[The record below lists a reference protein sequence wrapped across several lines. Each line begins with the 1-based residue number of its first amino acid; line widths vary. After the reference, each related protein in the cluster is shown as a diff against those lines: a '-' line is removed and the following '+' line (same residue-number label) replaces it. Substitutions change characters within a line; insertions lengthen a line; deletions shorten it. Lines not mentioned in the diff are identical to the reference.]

1 MKRVIVTGSQ
11 GFIGSYLVNQLLR
24 RGYFVYGIDN
34 FSKYGRVKRPH
45 DHNPSFKLIEHDLAQ
60 SFPGFIGIDYI
71 IAGAAMIGGISYF
84 HKFAYD
90 LLATNERISCNT
102 FDAAIKMR
110 GLKRLVVLSSSMVFE
125 NTKEFPSPESAV
137 LTSPPPMSSY
147 GFQKLATE
155 YFARAANE
163 QYGLKYTIVRPFN
176 CIGVG
181 EDEAIAQSDILSGNI
196 KLTLSH
202 VVPDLI
208 LKILKGQNPL
218 HILGSGEQ
226 TRNFTNGKDIA
237 RGIIM
242 AMENPK
248 AENNDFN
255 ISTEENTKIIDL
267 ARLIWTKI
275 NGDKPFNVVHDDPF
289 QYDIQHRQPDVSKAK
304 EILGFQAEYNLDKS
318 LDEVIDYIRK
328 TMLKDEDTTV

>member
-1 MKRVIVTGSQ
+1 MMKKVVVTGSQ
-11 GFIGSYLVNQLLR
+11 GFIGSYVVHQLLR

-34 FSKYGRVKRPH
+34 FSKYGRIKRAH
-45 DHNPSFKLIEHDLAQ
+45 DNNPSFKLIEHDLAK
-60 SFPGFIGIDYI
+60 SFPKLLDIEYI

-102 FDAAIKMR
+102 FDAAIKMG
-110 GLKRLVVLSSSMVFE
+110 GLKRIVVLSSSMVFE
-125 NTKEFPSPESAV
+125 NTKEFPSSESAIK
-137 LTSPPPMSSY
+137 SSAPPDSSY

-155 YFARAANE
+155 YFARAAHE
-163 QYGLKYTIVRPFN
+163 QYGLKYVIVRPFN

-208 LKILKGQNPL
+208 LKTLRGQDPL

-242 AMENPK
+242 AMENAK
-248 AENNDFN
+248 AENDDFN
-255 ISTEENTKIIDL
+255 ISTDENTKIIDL
-267 ARLIWTKI
+267 ARKIWEKI
-275 NGDKPFNVVHDDPF
+275 NRDKPFNVVHDEPF
-289 QYDIQHRQPDVSKAK
+289 QYDIQHRQPNTSKAK
-304 EILGFQAEYNLDKS
+304 EVLGFKTEYDLDQS
-318 LDEVIDYIRK
+318 LDEVIDYIKR
-328 TMLKDEDTTV
+328 TI

>member
-1 MKRVIVTGSQ
+1 MKKVIVTGSQ
-11 GFIGSYLVNQLLR
+11 GFIGSYVVDQLLK

-34 FSKYGRVKRPH
+34 FSKYGKIKRAH
-45 DHNPSFKLIEHDLAQ
+45 DHNPSFQLIECDLAH
-60 SFPGFIGIDYI
+60 SFPRLIGIDYI

-84 HKFAYD
+84 HQFAYD

-102 FDAAIKMR
+102 FDAAIKMN
-110 GLKRLVVLSSSMVFE
+110 GLKRIVVLSSSMVFE
-125 NTKEFPSPESAV
+125 NTKEFPSSEETIKTSAPPE
-137 LTSPPPMSSY
+137 SSY

-155 YFARAANE
+155 YFARAAYE

-208 LKILKGQNPL
+208 LKVLNGQDPL
-218 HILGSGEQ
+218 HILGNGEQ

-237 RGIIM
+237 RGIVM
-242 AMENPK
+242 AMESPK

-255 ISTEENTKIIDL
+255 ISTNENIKIIDL
-267 ARLIWTKI
+267 ARLIWNKI
-275 NGDKPFNVVHDDPF
+275 NGDKLFSVVHDEPF
-289 QYDIQHRQPDVSKAK
+289 QYDIQHRLPDTKKAK
-304 EILGFQAEYNLDKS
+304 EVLGFEAEYTLNES
-318 LDEVIDYIRK
+318 LDEVINYVKKKYYNDY
-328 TMLKDEDTTV
+328 